1 MKYTVTLLLAIF
13 SIASCNAQALKV
25 EYTETM
31 DLSKKLE
38 GIDDPAI
45 KQLVLAQTGKPQH
58 YELIS
63 SKGVSLYREQQ
74 QEQDN
79 NGNVKV
85 IREGNIVYKNHKTK
99 QIVKQSHFMSRTFL
113 IEDKLVKPAW
123 QLTNET
129 IKIGDY
135 VCKKALLND
144 GDNTI
149 TAWFTEEIPSNDG
162 PQEYFGLPGLIMK
175 VKLES
180 TVIEAV
186 KITPLKQ
193 KTVINPPVKGK
204 KVTQAEYNKIVKE
217 KTASLGGKDSGNGVK
232 IIRMN

>member
-13 SIASCNAQALKV
+13 TIVSCNAQSLKV

-31 DLSKKLE
+31 DLSKQLE
-38 GIDDPAI
+38 SIEDPTI
-45 KQLVLAQTGKPQH
+45 KQLVLAQTGKAQH

-63 SKGVSLYREQQ
+63 SKGVSLYQEKQ
-74 QEQDN
+74 QEQGN

-85 IREGNIVYKNHKTK
+85 LREGNIVYKNHKTK
-99 QIVKQSHFMSRTFL
+99 QIVKQRNFMSRTFL
-113 IEDKLVKPAW
+113 IENKLTKPAW

-135 VCKKALLND
+135 SCKKALLKI
-144 GDNTI
+144 GDNSI
-149 TAWFTEEIPSNDG
+149 TAWFTEEIPINEG

-180 TVIEAV
+180 TVIEAI

-193 KTVINPPVKGK
+193 KTVLNPPMKGK

-217 KTASLGGKDSGNGVK
+217 KTESLGGKDSGNGVK